1 MELVTNL
8 QNLQSKGK
16 KKKDIMTTIRIW
28 NFNMSFI
35 IDRKSIQRIS
45 RHI

>member
-8 QNLQSKGK
+8 QNLQSKG
-16 KKKDIMTTIRIW
+16 KKDIMTTIRIW

-35 IDRKSIQRIS
+35 IDKKKYTEN
-45 RHI
+45 